1 MTGIVRDLHVLLPV
15 KFRLNGVPDLAL
27 EFVVDTG
34 FTGLVTLPLDGVA
47 VLGLRSIEV
56 SVK

>member
-34 FTGLVTLPLDGVA
+34 LPDY
-47 VLGLRSIEV
+47 
-56 SVK
+56 